1 MSRSTETL
9 VHFQCPACN
18 KWWSIGDADPTRRY
32 YCPWCGAQEQGPHQD
47 GSAPNVVVHDV
58 DVYLFSKDGKEFV
71 LIPADQ
77 FRKYIAAQQL
87 IAAGKGTLG
96 AVNIDDERGFM
107 SNKGGSNA

>member
-18 KWWSIGDADPTRRY
+18 KWWSIGDADLTRLY
-32 YCPWCGAQEQGPHQD
+32 YCPWCGAQEQESPKD
-47 GSAPNVVVHDV
+47 KTAPNVVAQDV
-58 DVYLFSKDGKEFV
+58 DVYPLVMDGGEFV

-87 IAAGKGTLG
+87 IAAGSGTLG
-96 AVNIDDERGFM
+96 AVNISDEYGFM